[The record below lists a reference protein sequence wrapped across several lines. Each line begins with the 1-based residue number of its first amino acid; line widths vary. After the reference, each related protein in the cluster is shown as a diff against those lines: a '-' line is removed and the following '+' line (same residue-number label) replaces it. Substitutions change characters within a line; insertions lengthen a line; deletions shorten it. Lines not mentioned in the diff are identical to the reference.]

1 METVMMKNKAGTQ
14 AGPVLLHHSRH
25 QGSNVRG
32 CERMEEGGEV
42 KKRGQKLRRVKTPRR
57 TTASLWHKQN
67 YPWSKEM
74 RERLTGEEDKAG
86 FIATLCA
93 ALLMQQQRLC
103 EMETERSP

>member
-1 METVMMKNKAGTQ
+1 MKTVMMKSKAGTQ

-32 CERMEEGGEV
+32 CERMVEGGEV
-42 KKRGQKLRRVKTPRR
+42 KKRGQKLKRVKTPRR

-74 RERLTGEEDKAG
+74 RLTGEEDKAR
-86 FIATLCA
+86 FIVQLCGTADATA
-93 ALLMQQQRLC
+93 
-103 EMETERSP
+103 TSV